1 MKDGFIKVAAGS
13 IRTTI
18 ADTLANAE
26 EIKARIKEADQA
38 GVNLLVLPELAVTG
52 YSCGDLFYS
61 EVLQRGALQ
70 ALSDICRFTR
80 GKYPL
85 VILGLPILHR
95 GKLYNCAAAVLDGR
109 VLAFVPKTHLPNY
122 SEFYELR
129 QFTSGVDMDD
139 GEILFDGHAVPF
151 GTDILLRH
159 ISMEEYC
166 IGIELC
172 EDLWAPCPPSEFLCR
187 SGAVVIANPSAS
199 DEIIGKADYRRLLVT
214 ATSARLLCGYVYA
227 NAGPFESTQDVVFS
241 QHHLIAE
248 NGTLLSE
255 NPPFG
260 GATLTVTELDL
271 RRLTGERHRETTF
284 SLYPESACREVSFSQ
299 ALRPTALTRPIAK
312 NPFVPAESS
321 QLSERPRPFCRSKP
335 RACVSGL
342 NTPMPRRPW

>member
-172 EDLWAPCPPSEFLCR
+172 EDLWAPLPPSEFLCR

-271 RRLTGERHRETTF
+271 RRLTGERPPGNHLLPLPRERLPRGLLLPGPAAHGPYPPHCQK
-284 SLYPESACREVSFSQ
+284 SLRAGGEQP
-299 ALRPTALTRPIAK
+299 AL
-312 NPFVPAESS
+312 
-321 QLSERPRPFCRSKP
+321 
-335 RACVSGL
+335 
-342 NTPMPRRPW
+342 